1 VGGRARGDRRWLSF
15 CITEMK
21 KASQGPDVQVVQGQS
36 SHQGMAGEV
45 PSRGYAIVM
54 LGSSCFT
61 RHALLVRVHHLL
73 SSSKEKNICI
83 KFPTVIPPTKHLAY
97 LLFMSWECVIEH
109 ETLYIV
115 LLFRARCTMKTS
127 LTNLRSLRN
136 LSSPDIRVPSSDHLQ
151 SPWLSS
157 HH

>member
-21 KASQGPDVQVVQGQS
+21 KASRGPDVRVVQGQS

-61 RHALLVRVHHLL
+61 RHALLIRVHHLL
-73 SSSKEKNICI
+73 SSSKEK
-83 KFPTVIPPTKHLAY
+83 KHMHQISYRDSPNKASRIL
-97 LLFMSWECVIEH
+97 
-109 ETLYIV
+109 IV
-115 LLFRARCTMKTS
+115 HVLGM
-127 LTNLRSLRN
+127 RN
-136 LSSPDIRVPSSDHLQ
+136 RT
-151 SPWLSS
+151 
-157 HH
+157 